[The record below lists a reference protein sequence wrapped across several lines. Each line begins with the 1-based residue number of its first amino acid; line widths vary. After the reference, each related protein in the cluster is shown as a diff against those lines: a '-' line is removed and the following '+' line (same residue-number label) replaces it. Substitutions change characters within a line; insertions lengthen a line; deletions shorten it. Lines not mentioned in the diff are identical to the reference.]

1 MLYTYTYKM
10 FVSYILYLLFSVL
23 KFMDTFEMLVRYGAD
38 FNQQDENGF
47 TAMHH
52 AVAQNNV
59 EAITFMI
66 DSSKANFE
74 VISF

>member
-1 MLYTYTYKM
+1 M
-10 FVSYILYLLFSVL
+10 VLFFL
-23 KFMDTFEMLVRYGAD
+23 KFIDTFEMLARHGAD
-38 FNQQDENGF
+38 FQQDENGF